1 MKINRYIARIMILG
15 AITLVNNQA
24 FATAEQETIQQ
35 ILDSNKYKETDSSIE
50 FMANEYVRVIQP
62 IILLQADSFV
72 TTFEKEINLMGEAR
86 AGTQISITIYS
97 GNEVYKKYELE
108 PVGATQTFNQL
119 LSLQEKDNTIVLKY
133 THPDLPTLSTT
144 IAAIDPGFDKLT
156 EADLANSIVTKIY
169 RQPEEHKLK
178 IKNYIVST
186 PGDLPGN
193 LVETPPPLPE
203 HGE

>member
-1 MKINRYIARIMILG
+1 MILG

-133 THPDLPTLSTT
+133 THPDLPTQSTT